1 MQRGDY
7 MKGEG
12 TLITA
17 QALADALDL
26 SVETIWRYTR
36 EKQIPFVVLG
46 KKQYRYYYQEVVAA
60 LKSAS
65 VRETEPAYQVDT
77 AKQYTYQEYLKLEN
91 VPGYRHEILE
101 GALIREPS
109 PNVLHQR
116 VVGRLH
122 LVLNEYFRQKDPDGE
137 VFLAPLDVVF
147 SEYTVVQPDLLYVS
161 CEQHIIKDTRIE
173 GAPKL
178 VVEVLS
184 PSNGRKDRLQKLHIY
199 REAGVEHFWIIN
211 PHEKTVECFSLR
223 DGLYALV
230 ASGMEDDIL
239 KHPNFDG
246 LSIELKSLWQ
256 KPLSV

>member
-1 MQRGDY
+1 
-7 MKGEG
+7 MKGEN

-17 QALADALDL
+17 QALADALNL

-46 KKQYRYYYQEVVAA
+46 KKQYRYHYQEVVDA
-60 LKSAS
+60 LKRAS
-65 VRETEPAYQVDT
+65 VREKEQTYQVDT
-77 AKQYTYQEYLKLEN
+77 GKQYTYQEYLELEN
-91 VPGYRHEILE
+91 IPGYRHEILE

-116 VVGRLH
+116 VVGRLL
-122 LVLNEYFRQKDPDGE
+122 LVLHEYFRQKDPDGE
-137 VFLAPLDVVF
+137 VFLSPLDVVL
-147 SEYTVVQPDLLYVS
+147 SEFTVVQPDLLYVS
-161 CEQHIIKDTRIE
+161 CEQNIIKDTRIE

-184 PSNGRKDRLQKLHIY
+184 PASARKDRLQKLHIY
-199 REAGVEHFWIIN
+199 RKAAVEHFWVIN
-211 PHEKTVECFSLR
+211 PQEKTAECFHLR
-223 DGLYALV
+223 DGQYALV

-239 KHPNFDG
+239 EHPGFNG

-256 KPLSV
+256 QSLSG

>member
-1 MQRGDY
+1 MT
-7 MKGEG
+7 GES

-36 EKQIPFVVLG
+36 ERRIPFVELG
-46 KKQYRYYYQEVVAA
+46 KKQYRYNYQEVVHA
-60 LKSAS
+60 LKGTA
-65 VRETEPAYQVDT
+65 VREKESAYHADYS
-77 AKQYTYQEYLKLEN
+77 KQYTYQDYLELEE

-101 GALIREPS
+101 GVLIREPS

-122 LVLNEYFRQKDPDGE
+122 LVLHDYFLQKDPNGE
-137 VFLAPLDVVF
+137 VFLSPLDVIF
-147 SEYTVVQPDLLYVS
+147 SDITVVQPDLLYVS
-161 CEQHIIKDTRIE
+161 GEQNIVKETRIE

-184 PSNGRKDRLQKLHIY
+184 PSSGRKDRFQKLQIY
-199 REAGVEHFWIIN
+199 QKANVKHFWIVN
-211 PHEKTVECFSLR
+211 PQEKMIECFALR
-223 DGLYALV
+223 DGLYSVV
-230 ASGMEDDIL
+230 ASGMEDNVL

-246 LSIELKSLWQ
+246 LSIELKNLWQ
-256 KPLSV
+256 K